1 MRFHRTI
8 NEKVYLRTLSIF
20 TNFSHAAPKW
30 ELANVF
36 ITNKDKGEISK
47 IYVDKNSIKTAPNN
61 NDIRYFSI
69 KEVHSNPKN
78 NVVKNNL
85 AIECSQGLFLSPFTN
100 QWEPIFQR
108 GYIIGTLKPMNIIA
122 IQLFDDVRGK
132 YSNNIIINTNRIDFN
147 NSLSRT
153 SFSKALL

>member
-1 MRFHRTI
+1 MKKFI
-8 NEKVYLRTLSIF
+8 LGLCLSLPIL
-20 TNFSHAAPKW
+20 SHAAPKW

-61 NDIRYFSI
+61 KDIRYFSI

-85 AIECSQGLFLSPFTN
+85 AIECSQGLFLSPD
-100 QWEPIFQR
+100 R
-108 GYIIGTLKPMNIIA
+108 KS
-122 IQLFDDVRGK
+122 VV
-132 YSNNIIINTNRIDFN
+132 
-147 NSLSRT
+147 
-153 SFSKALL
+153 

>member
-1 MRFHRTI
+1 MKKFI
-8 NEKVYLRTLSIF
+8 LGLCLSLPIL
-20 TNFSHAAPKW
+20 SHAAPKW

-100 QWEPIFQR
+100 QWEPIFHR
-108 GYIIGTLKPMNIIA
+108 GYIIGTLKTYEYYSYTTVC
-122 IQLFDDVRGK
+122 DDVRGK
-132 YSNNIIINTNRIDFN
+132 YSNNIIINTNRIGF
-147 NSLSRT
+147 
-153 SFSKALL
+153 

>member
-1 MRFHRTI
+1 MKKFI
-8 NEKVYLRTLSIF
+8 LGLCLSLPIL
-20 TNFSHAAPKW
+20 SHAAPKW

-108 GYIIGTLKPMNIIA
+108 GYIIGTLKTYEYYSYTTVC
-122 IQLFDDVRGK
+122 DDVIGK
-132 YSNNIIINTNRIDFN
+132 YYNKNIINTNRIGF
-147 NSLSRT
+147 
-153 SFSKALL
+153 

>member
-1 MRFHRTI
+1 MKKFI
-8 NEKVYLRTLSIF
+8 LGLCLSLPIL
-20 TNFSHAAPKW
+20 SHAAPKW

-108 GYIIGTLKPMNIIA
+108 GYIIGTLKTYEYYSYTTVC
-122 IQLFDDVRGK
+122 DDVRGK
-132 YSNNIIINTNRIDFN
+132 YSNNIIINRTYALSFID
-147 NSLSRT
+147 SLW
-153 SFSKALL
+153 

>member
-1 MRFHRTI
+1 MNRSFSDFRGIFYFFHRDI
-8 NEKVYLRTLSIF
+8 LSE
-20 TNFSHAAPKW
+20 S
-30 ELANVF
+30 LVS
-36 ITNKDKGEISK
+36 DKPGTVQGEISK

-85 AIECSQGLFLSPFTN
+85 AIEYSQGLFLSPFTN

-108 GYIIGTLKPMNIIA
+108 GYIIGTLKTYEYYSYTTVC
-122 IQLFDDVRGK
+122 DDVRGK
-132 YSNNIIINTNRIDFN
+132 YSNNIIINTNRIGF
-147 NSLSRT
+147 
-153 SFSKALL
+153 

>member
-1 MRFHRTI
+1 MNRSFSDFRGIFYFFHRDI
-8 NEKVYLRTLSIF
+8 LSE
-20 TNFSHAAPKW
+20 S
-30 ELANVF
+30 LVS
-36 ITNKDKGEISK
+36 DKPGTVQGEISK

-108 GYIIGTLKPMNIIA
+108 GYIIGTLKTYEYYSYTTVC
-122 IQLFDDVRGK
+122 DDVRGK
-132 YSNNIIINTNRIDFN
+132 YSNNIIINTNRIGF
-147 NSLSRT
+147 
-153 SFSKALL
+153 